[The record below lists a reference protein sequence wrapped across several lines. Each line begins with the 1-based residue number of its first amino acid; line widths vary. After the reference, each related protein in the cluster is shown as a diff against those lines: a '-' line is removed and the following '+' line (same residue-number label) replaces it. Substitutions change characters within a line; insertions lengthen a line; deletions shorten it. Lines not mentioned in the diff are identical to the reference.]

1 MPPAARE
8 GRVRSFPGN
17 SLRVAVVLYTRGFSR
32 SSPTEPQPQNDPAPA
47 AAAASRPP
55 HLSAI
60 SARPEL
66 SIVIPVYNEEEILR
80 EAAEGLLER
89 TRRLGVPFEVIFA
102 ENGSRDGTLK
112 LLSELHEA
120 HPEIRYLSCG
130 EPNYGLAL
138 KKGIE
143 MAEGTFVIC
152 DEIDLCDAEFHRA
165 AVGILDSGASEMV
178 IGSKLARGAKD
189 DRPFV
194 RHFATV
200 VINLLLRIA
209 VGFKGTDTH
218 GLKAFR
224 RSNLLP
230 VVASCKVDRDL
241 FASEF
246 VVRAERSGKK
256 IVEIPVTIQEKRKP
270 SINLF
275 RRVPN
280 VLKNLVRLFYIVRI
294 KG

>member
-1 MPPAARE
+1 MI
-8 GRVRSFPGN
+8 
-17 SLRVAVVLYTRGFSR
+17 YTRGFSR
-32 SSPTEPQPQNDPAPA
+32 SPPTEAQPKNDNAPTA
-47 AAAASRPP
+47 DTSRPP

-60 SARPEL
+60 SGRPEL
-66 SIVIPVYNEEEILR
+66 SIVIPVYNEEGILR

-89 TRRLGVPFEVIFA
+89 TRKLGVPFEVIFA

-112 LLSELHEA
+112 LLSEIHEG
-120 HPEIRYLSCG
+120 HTEIRYLSCG

-143 MAEGTFVIC
+143 MAEGTYVIC

-165 AVGILDSGASEMV
+165 AFGILKAGESEMV

-194 RHFATV
+194 RHFATI

-256 IVEIPVTIQEKRKP
+256 IVEVPVTVQEKRRP

-275 RRVPN
+275 KRVPN
-280 VLKNLVRLFYIVRI
+280 VLKNLARLFYIIRI